1 MLGGNPGERLSQR
14 LGIRSSSD
22 TILRRLKIGSETETP
37 PARVLG
43 IDDWAWRRGQRYG
56 TLLVDLE
63 AHRVIEL
70 LPDRSAQT
78 LTRWLQAHPE
88 VEVISRDRAGGY
100 AEAAEARRRRRR

>member
-1 MLGGNPGERLSQR
+1 MEIAFRFVFALELLRHAARFVPELPDRFTAPGERLSRR
-14 LGIRSSSD
+14 LGIQTSSD
-22 TILRRLKIGSETETP
+22 TILRRLKIGSDTDTP
-37 PARVLG
+37 AARVLG

-78 LTRWLQAHPE
+78 LTRW
-88 VEVISRDRAGGY
+88 
-100 AEAAEARRRRRR
+100 